1 LARHAE
7 TGDNEVMRGP
17 LAAVVLLVSSA
28 PVPAEAEVFKI
39 YAEAHGGGMYGKG
52 TGGDLVNNTANM
64 YDEAYFENASP
75 GVYGAAIGA
84 RFLFVAVEVQHH
96 QFVGGGDLSTWTQ
109 FGAGLQFEIDAGSPT
124 KAEKAAGKGA
134 YVQIGSMLFFGV
146 GTGQQVMPP
155 LSNDEVTDKGFL
167 LQGSLGFGKHLNKV
181 LDIGVSI
188 PVSYGYFFKSGGPAV
203 ANDVSTHYQSAQVE
217 ALLVLRGNIRL

>member
-1 LARHAE
+1 
-7 TGDNEVMRGP
+7 MRGL
-17 LAAVVLLVSSA
+17 LAAVALLVSSA
-28 PVPAEAEVFKI
+28 PAPAAAEVFKI

-52 TGGDLVNNTANM
+52 TGGDLVNNSANM
-64 YDEAYFENASP
+64 LDEAYFENA
-75 GVYGAAIGA
+75 GHGMYGGAIGA
-84 RFLFVAVEVQHH
+84 RFLFLAVEVQHH
-96 QFVGGGDLSTWTQ
+96 QYVGNGSLSTWTQ
-109 FGAGLQFEIDAGSPT
+109 FGAGLQFEVGVGSQTPED
-124 KAEKAAGKGA
+124 KKAGKGA
-134 YVQIGSMLFFGV
+134 YVQIGTMLFFGV

-167 LQGSLGFGKHLNKV
+167 LQGSIGFGKHLNKV

>member
-1 LARHAE
+1 
-7 TGDNEVMRGP
+7 MRGLVAA
-17 LAAVVLLVSSA
+17 LAIVVSSA
-28 PVPAEAEVFKI
+28 PAPAEANVFKL

-52 TGGDLVNNTANM
+52 TGGDLVNNTQSM
-64 YDEAYFENASP
+64 YDEAFFENAGP
-75 GVYGAAIGA
+75 ALYGVAVGA
-84 RFLFVAVEVQHH
+84 RFLILAVEIQHH

-109 FGAGLQFEIDAGSPT
+109 FGAGLQFEIDVGSASVAD
-124 KAEKAAGKGA
+124 KKAGKGA
-134 YVQIGSMLFFGV
+134 YVQLGTMLFFGV

-155 LSNDEVTDKGFL
+155 LSNDELTDKGFL
-167 LQGSLGFGKHLNKV
+167 LQGSFDFGKHLNKA

-217 ALLVLRGNIRL
+217 ALLVVRGNFKL